1 MLNESKQT
9 WRMVFKDIFASSDE
23 VPPAGDSSVSSVWDD
38 DSSDPVVVDSFVSSA
53 WDDGSFEFHLNDMSA
68 DLPAANEAGERVGGV
83 SPWMEM
89 ASADLPAADQADE
102 EWQAACAIGA
112 DHHAVALTEAEA
124 VTLWQSICQRIA
136 QRGTAT
142 EVTHA
147 VRQNRFK
154 PASWPLALAAT
165 LLVGMALPTFGWFS
179 YRQIVGSVGMPS
191 ALNHHASGAGPPAA
205 APVEPIATGEPPA
218 RAVVVRRASK
228 APSAMEK
235 NEPLGLLMA
244 TYKSDSHRSSVS
256 AELVTA
262 RYQGSGWR

>member
-68 DLPAANEAGERVGGV
+68 DLPAA
-83 SPWMEM
+83 
-89 ASADLPAADQADE
+89 DQADE

-124 VTLWQSICQRIA
+124 ATLWQSICQRIA

-191 ALNHHASGAGPPAA
+191 ALNYHAIGAGPPAA
-205 APVEPIATGEPPA
+205 APVEPIATGETPA

-244 TYKSDSHRSSVS
+244 TYKSDSHQSSVS